1 MQIITLGLCKTLRKF
16 GIARWLSA
24 RTVLFLAALLA
35 IVFAQQ
41 SFAADSG
48 TIKGTVR
55 AVAIGATAAQ
65 SSFVPD
71 AGLTLTNKATPNQPL
86 KTSSNVT
93 GDFIFENLPSG
104 DYTLTVTA
112 NGLGKVSKEIKLEPG
127 ALLFLEIDLSATVNE
142 SVTIREDEG
151 LLSTSDPSTSNIVRS
166 ETLKNLPLRSDG
178 FQSAIQL
185 TPGAV
190 RDGFGNDYLKG
201 TRTGQSGYT
210 INGTDATDPV
220 TGKLA
225 FDIPLEAASS
235 VQIEENPYS
244 ANFGRFTG
252 GVTNLQTKGGGDK
265 FKVSAARFFPTFH
278 NIFSTKIDSFR
289 PRLTFSGPVI
299 SQKVFFLQ
307 SFEYRFSRIF
317 VPSQPKPDDNQ
328 VQEGVNSFT
337 QIDWNINKSNV
348 LKFNAAF
355 FPNRLHNFGLDT
367 FNPAHA
373 TPNYKQRGMLFSVS
387 EQSVFPKAS
396 FLSSEI
402 SYKTFDVD
410 IFAKST
416 LGFNVAPETNSG
428 GYFADTRRQ
437 TERIQWQ
444 ETYYSRP
451 LDFHGAHSIKTGLE
465 FYHTRIG
472 GQLNYSSIF
481 IRRLNN
487 TLAQRIDF
495 TTAKP
500 LRYAYGEVGAFAQ
513 DRWVVSPTLTLDYGL
528 RFDRDGI
535 TNSNNF
541 APRFSFLSH
550 PFNNARTAIRGG
562 VGIFYDRSLSSAGN
576 SSAEPDDDAI
586 DPTTEFRTVPKR
598 IVTNYAS
605 DGTSII
611 DGPRVFYMRVAKPLL
626 APRSVRWSLQL
637 DRGITKNLTFRVGF
651 LQRFTKNDLTI
662 DPIIRTAST
671 GTLLLSSNGRSR
683 YVEFQSLLVY
693 SGEKFGQWTSSY
705 VFSGSHGD
713 LNTADRYLTDTP
725 AFVVRP
731 NEYAT
736 LPFDTPHRILFYGQ
750 LDVSKKYSVRLNP
763 LFEMRS
769 GFPFSKVNERLD
781 FVGSRNGA
789 GRFPMYLSLDLQ
801 VTKGVKLPFFH
812 DKRARVGVVFLNATN
827 HFNPRD
833 VQTNLTSPNYGKFY
847 NSLGLALKAKFDI
860 DF

>member
-1 MQIITLGLCKTLRKF
+1 MLGPGKPLGTFEIGRSF
-16 GIARWLSA
+16 SVGIGFIVA
-24 RTVLFLAALLA
+24 VLLVMA
-35 IVFAQQ
+35 FAHQG
-41 SFAADSG
+41 FAADSG

-55 AVAIGATAAQ
+55 AVAIGAAAAQ
-65 SSFVPD
+65 SSFVPN
-71 AGLTLTNKATPNQPL
+71 AGLTLTNKATPNQPF
-86 KTSSNVT
+86 TTATNAT
-93 GDFIFENLPSG
+93 GEFIFENLPSG
-104 DYTLTVTA
+104 DYTLAVTA

-142 SVTIREDEG
+142 SVTIRDDEG
-151 LLSTSDPSTSNIVRS
+151 LLSTSDTSTSNIVRT
-166 ETLKNLPLRSDG
+166 ETLKNQPLRSDS

-190 RDGFGNDYLKG
+190 RDGFGNNYLKG

-210 INGTDATDPV
+210 VNGADITDPV
-220 TGKLA
+220 TGNLA
-225 FDIPLEAASS
+225 FDLPLEAASS
-235 VQIEENPYS
+235 VQIEENPYA

-265 FKVSAARFFPTFH
+265 FKISAARFFPTFH

-328 VQEGVNSFT
+328 VQEGMNSFT

-355 FPNRLHNFGLDT
+355 FPNRLRNFGLDT
-367 FNPAHA
+367 FNPAQT
-373 TPNYKQRGMLFSVS
+373 TPNTKQRGMLFSVS

-410 IFAKST
+410 MFAKSKREFT
-416 LGFNVAPETNSG
+416 VAPESDSG
-428 GYFADTRRQ
+428 GYFADTHRQ
-437 TERIQWQ
+437 SERIQWQ
-444 ETYYSRP
+444 ETYFSRP
-451 LDFHGAHSIKTGLE
+451 LNFHGAHSIKTGLE
-465 FYHTRIG
+465 VYHTRVG

-481 IRRLNN
+481 IRRLDN

-500 LRYAYGEVGAFAQ
+500 LNYAYGEAVAFAQ

-528 RFDRDGI
+528 RYDRDGI
-535 TNSNNF
+535 THSNNF
-541 APRFSFLSH
+541 APRFSFLFQ

-576 SSAEPDDDAI
+576 SDPEPGDNVLDL
-586 DPTTEFRTVPKR
+586 TTELKHIPKR
-598 IVTNYAS
+598 IVTNYAL
-605 DGTSII
+605 DGTTVI
-611 DGPRVFYMRVAKPLL
+611 DGPRLFHMRVVKPLQT
-626 APRSVRWSLQL
+626 PRSVRWSLQV
-637 DRGITKNLTFRVGF
+637 DRGITKNLTFRAGF
-651 LQRFTKNDLTI
+651 LQRFTKNDLLI
-662 DPIIRTAST
+662 DPIIRTATT
-671 GTLLLSSNGRSR
+671 GTLLLSSSGRSR
-683 YVEFQSLLVY
+683 YTEFQSLLVY
-693 SGEKFGQWTSSY
+693 SGEKLGQWTSSY
-705 VFSGSHGD
+705 VFSSSKGD
-713 LNTADRYLTDTP
+713 LNTADRYFTDTP
-725 AFVVRP
+725 EFVVHP
-731 NEYAT
+731 NEYGR

-750 LDVSKKYSVRLNP
+750 LDLSKKYSVRLNP
-763 LFEMRS
+763 LFEVRS
-769 GFPFSKVNERLD
+769 GFLFSKVNERLD
-781 FVGSRNGA
+781 FVGLRNAA
-789 GRFPMYLSLDLQ
+789 GRFPTYLSLDLQ

-812 DKRARVGVVFLNATN
+812 DKRARVGVVFLNTTN

-833 VQTNLTSPNYGKFY
+833 VQTNLTSPNFGKFY